1 MLLNV
6 QTEAFITRV
15 FFPHFSPGF
24 IRHRSGCGGRSSW
37 THSYWTGDGLEH
49 ATADK
54 YEFKCSCEH
63 WKNRLLSQ
71 TEQCFANENVLISFV
86 ILGGGDATLLN
97 SAALTPCDVT
107 LSKKQQGGLKKNG
120 EMTQLRSLAVGDD
133 CFDVL
138 CMCVVIPLRF
148 HLIHHVNLQQTA
160 FLISHKISVDSIITQ
175 LPL

>member
-6 QTEAFITRV
+6 QTEAFITDLGRV

-107 LSKKQQGGLKKNG
+107 LSKKQQGGLKKMVRWLNWDLWPSA
-120 EMTQLRSLAVGDD
+120 MIALMFCV
-133 CFDVL
+133 CVL
-138 CMCVVIPLRF
+138 WFPSDFISSVMSTSNRQRF
-148 HLIHHVNLQQTA
+148 
-160 FLISHKISVDSIITQ
+160 
-175 LPL
+175 